1 MGHWVKDKE
10 EDERRRGRWD
20 NMGKYGGK
28 KEERESKRIW
38 MKERGEGGE

>member
-1 MGHWVKDKE
+1 MKDKE
-10 EDERRRGRWD
+10 EDERRRGRGKRWD

-38 MKERGEGGE
+38 MKEKEGGGE